1 MSGEK
6 SGNENE
12 LTTEQIQGVLKEV
25 NRRLQRVRQN
35 LSCLLESLKKTA
47 ENLQRV
53 HEGHAKLLEIERA
66 LETLSAKMADPPK
79 GEKSG
84 SGDSGKGPV
93 RPAGPEGDG
102 DPFYDAAAALFLSSG
117 LAGGR
122 FLTERL
128 SIGFERSVKR
138 IERMKAEGAS
148 DRIHITEI
156 SDPPRD
162 RNLKPGREEE

>member
-1 MSGEK
+1 MSGENNE
-6 SGNENE
+6 NENE

-25 NRRLQRVRQN
+25 NRRIQRVRQN
-35 LSCLLESLKKTA
+35 LSRLLEILEKTA
-47 ENLQRV
+47 ETLQAV
-53 HEGHAKLLEIERA
+53 YEGHAKLLEIERA

-93 RPAGPEGDG
+93 RPAGPEWDN
-102 DPFYDAAAALFLSSG
+102 DPLYDAAVALFLSSG

-128 SIGFERSVKR
+128 SIGFKRSVKLP
-138 IERMKAEGAS
+138 ER
-148 DRIHITEI
+148 T
-156 SDPPRD
+156 
-162 RNLKPGREEE
+162 RE

>member
-1 MSGEK
+1 MSGENNE
-6 SGNENE
+6 NENE

-25 NRRLQRVRQN
+25 NRRIQRVRQN
-35 LSCLLESLKKTA
+35 LSRLLEILEKTA
-47 ENLQRV
+47 ETLQAV
-53 HEGHAKLLEIERA
+53 YEGYAKLLEIERA

-128 SIGFERSVKR
+128 SIGFKRSVKLP
-138 IERMKAEGAS
+138 ERMKAEGAS
-148 DRIHITEI
+148 DRTHITEI
-156 SDPPRD
+156 SGSAAAPKVRT
-162 RNLKPGREEE
+162 N

>member
-1 MSGEK
+1 MSGENNE
-6 SGNENE
+6 NENE

-25 NRRLQRVRQN
+25 NRRIQRVRQN
-35 LSCLLESLKKTA
+35 LSRLLEILEKTA
-47 ENLQRV
+47 ETLQAV
-53 HEGHAKLLEIERA
+53 YEGYAKLLEIERA

-93 RPAGPEGDG
+93 RPAGPEEDG

-128 SIGFERSVKR
+128 SIGFKRSVKL
-138 IERMKAEGAS
+138 IERMKAEGIF
-148 DRIHITEI
+148 DLVH
-156 SDPPRD
+156 
-162 RNLKPGREEE
+162 L